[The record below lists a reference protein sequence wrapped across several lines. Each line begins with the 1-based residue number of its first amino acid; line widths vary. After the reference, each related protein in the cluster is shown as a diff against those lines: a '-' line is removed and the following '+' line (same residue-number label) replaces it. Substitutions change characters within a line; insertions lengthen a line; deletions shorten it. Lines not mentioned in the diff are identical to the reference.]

1 MSSPEVK
8 IILSLIDQTKEGL
21 AQAGLNV
28 KSYGDTVEQEAKK
41 IEVSW
46 KDVATSVSGVVTAG
60 FALYSMYE
68 NIQRQQLMVM
78 RLTNSL
84 EDAQRRQNNALE
96 KLNKAIAD
104 HGANSEEAARAQ
116 EAYEAACGDVLVTQE
131 RLSYTQNNLDEAMLR
146 AALFTIP
153 SVITAVDR
161 GTVAYKELSKAVDA
175 VAAGQAS
182 LATTTVAA
190 AGIIGIAAVAVGVM
204 YIAFEK
210 LAEYIYDVSDAEEKL
225 QEETL
230 RTAELF
236 EGLDVGLKAIE
247 DTLPE
252 VEKQVDELAEIF
264 ITGADKIKKSY
275 FDVFTKESQEF
286 QDDVRVTASLV
297 YDFLSEME
305 PNFAAVSVIVQNFA
319 DQWGITWDEASSILM
334 EKVEEIKATIGTVA
348 PTLEE
353 ELVGKAQAA
362 MERFKECMG
371 EKSTATRD
379 EMTSAMEDMVS
390 SINELISYGLLGEA
404 QALMDTFKEAEP
416 DKMWTMVQDID
427 AAIESLTKEM
437 ETEFEEMLAIAD
449 TLSGEERD
457 LMIQRAEELKEGYLA
472 KIEELEN
479 MRSIILTR
487 MQLETQGYSDEEINI
502 IMSGLTT
509 LQALSGAKWDEITR
523 IWQQCL
529 DDAEG
534 DVAAAIAAMQ
544 GYINSLQ
551 GKDVYV
557 NTYYTSI
564 YRTVYE
570 AAGAAAPESGTATIS
585 ATAGTVGCF
594 LSRTKISMLDG
605 SKKSIENLNVGDLVK
620 SWDSEKGVVNGT
632 VTRTFRGKTEAY
644 LIINGK
650 LRVTPSHP
658 FYVNGNLVKAGN
670 LKIGEYLQSENNGYI
685 RVKEIH
691 LIAESRPVYNFE
703 VDGEHNYF
711 AEGVLV
717 HNKPWTL
724 TPEGILVLT
733 QPEAAL
739 WRAGFARRI
748 MEAVPKTTQGVR
760 GERNISI
767 GPIYVGSIASDMDIR
782 ETACKLARYTVEEE
796 RRIGL
801 D

>member
-21 AQAGLNV
+21 ASAGLNV
-28 KSYGDTVEQEAKK
+28 KNYGQVVEEESRK
-41 IEVSW
+41 IQVSW
-46 KDVATSVSGVVTAG
+46 KDVATSVSGVITAG

-68 NIQRQQLMVM
+68 NIQRQQLMVL

-84 EDAQRRQNNALE
+84 EDAQRRQNNALD
-96 KLNKAIAD
+96 KLNEAIAE
-104 HGANSEEAARAQ
+104 HGASSEEAAKVQ
-116 EAYEAACGDVLVTQE
+116 EAYDAACKDVVVVQE
-131 RLSYTQNNLDEAMLR
+131 RLAYTENNLNEAMLR

-175 VAAGQAS
+175 VAAGEAS

-190 AGIIGIAAVAVGVM
+190 AGIIGIAAAAVGVM
-204 YIAFEK
+204 YVAFEK
-210 LAEYIYDVSDAEEKL
+210 LAEYIYDVSDAEERL

-230 RTAELF
+230 RTAEVF
-236 EGLDVGLKAIE
+236 EGLDTQLKGIE
-247 DTLPE
+247 AALPE
-252 VEKQVDELAEIF
+252 VEKEVDELTQVF
-264 ITGADKIKKSY
+264 ITGADQVKKSY

-286 QDDVRVTASLV
+286 QDDLETTANLVR
-297 YDFLSEME
+297 DFLTGGIE
-305 PNFAAVSVIVQNFA
+305 PSFGSAALIIENFA
-319 DQWGITWDEASSILM
+319 DRWGITFDEAKVILMDFIKTTRDGLIEQMETLRDSYFDVFTEESEGFQADLQAMGQTAYEVMSGMQPDFASLNTLIQEFADRWGLTWDEAEEIIM

-379 EMTSAMEDMVS
+379 EMRAAMEDMVS

-404 QALMDTFKEAEP
+404 QALMDTFKKAEP

-427 AAIESLTKEM
+427 AAIESLTVEM
-437 ETEFEEMLAIAD
+437 ETEFEEMLALAD

-523 IWQQCL
+523 IWEQCL
-529 DDAEG
+529 DEAEG
-534 DVAAAIAAMQ
+534 DVSAAVSAIQ
-544 GYINSLQ
+544 GMINSLQ
-551 GKDVYV
+551 GK
-557 NTYYTSI
+557 TI
-564 YRTVYE
+564 YITTVYRE
-570 AAGAAAPESGTATIS
+570 IFETITGVGTGAAGTSSGGGYS
-585 ATAGTVGCF
+585 AGTSTTPTGTTPGVPWAQLGVPYVPYTGF
-594 LSRTKISMLDG
+594 LRRLERGEAIL
-605 SKKSIENLNVGDLVK
+605 
-620 SWDSEKGVVNGT
+620 T
-632 VTRTFRGKTEAY
+632 VEEAERWRRG
-644 LIINGK
+644 GG
-650 LRVTPSHP
+650 RSVQ
-658 FYVNGNLVKAGN
+658 
-670 LKIGEYLQSENNGYI
+670 IG
-685 RVKEIH
+685 
-691 LIAESRPVYNFE
+691 P
-703 VDGEHNYF
+703 NYF
-711 AEGVLV
+711 
-717 HNKPWTL
+717 T
-724 TPEGILVLT
+724 
-733 QPEAAL
+733 
-739 WRAGFARRI
+739 
-748 MEAVPKTTQGVR
+748 
-760 GERNISI
+760 
-767 GPIYVGSIASDMDIR
+767 IASDMDIR
-782 ETACKLARYTVEEE
+782 ETARKLARYVAQEE
-796 RRIGL
+796 RRLGL